1 MDERYNERRRDRSC
15 AKEDVESRAR
25 AETRRRGRDGRR
37 GVEGEAEAES
47 RRGVRARGGLSDG
60 SKEASGRGRRVDGE
74 GVRGERREGRGRV
87 RGPVSASSSR
97 SRLGA
102 HGRGESG
109 THPMSSSDSSLSS
122 SFASSLASSAAP
134 PAAAPPDEAPA
145 AGAAPPAPTL
155 LRGGK
160 QSSSAHYARG
170 GGSREGEADGREE
183 LLDVLALERLGE
195 ERGPDGLDLDVG
207 SLSDGDDLVGLFVW
221 EGGGRSRSQVGR
233 ARERGEERSTGQLDA
248 TRGR

>member
-1 MDERYNERRRDRSC
+1 
-15 AKEDVESRAR
+15 
-25 AETRRRGRDGRR
+25 
-37 GVEGEAEAES
+37 
-47 RRGVRARGGLSDG
+47 
-60 SKEASGRGRRVDGE
+60 
-74 GVRGERREGRGRV
+74 
-87 RGPVSASSSR
+87 
-97 SRLGA
+97 
-102 HGRGESG
+102 
-109 THPMSSSDSSLSS
+109 MSSSDSSLSS

-155 LRGGK
+155 LQRRERELV
-160 QSSSAHYARG
+160 STTRVVEAL
-170 GGSREGEADGREE
+170 EGEADGREE